1 MAEEPGHSEPTDYD
15 LLRRAAEGE
24 RQAFELVYRRYQQV
38 VYRFARAMTGCPD
51 AAEDITQEVFMALIK
66 ELPRYDPARAGF
78 TTYLYGIARN
88 LSRDQWRRTRRRL
101 AFEALGLEK
110 RRTSEDPHNLLER
123 AQAAAH
129 VHCALRGLP
138 VRYREVIVLCDL
150 HGLAYAEAAHVVRSS
165 VSGVR
170 ARLHRARQLLRRRL
184 GRLLEPAHARQEGP
198 RPGLSYD
205 PVVDEDGFIRRRL

>member
-1 MAEEPGHSEPTDYD
+1 MAEEPSHSEPTDYD

-88 LSRDQWRRTRRRL
+88 LCRDRWRRTQRRL
-101 AFEALGLEK
+101 ALEALGLE
-110 RRTSEDPHNLLER
+110 RRSTTGDPFDLLER
-123 AQAAAH
+123 AEAAAQ
-129 VHCALRGLP
+129 VHRALRGLP
-138 VRYREVIVLCDL
+138 WRYREVIILCDL
-150 HGLAYAEAAHVVRSS
+150 HSLAYAEAAMVVNSS

-170 ARLHRARQLLRRRL
+170 ARLHRARHLLRLRL
-184 GRLLEPAHARQEGP
+184 GRLLESAHARQNGP
-198 RPGLSYD
+198 AARHA
-205 PVVDEDGFIRRRL
+205 V